1 MLLKTTAPLE
11 TLDLSKT
18 CMSSVGV
25 KLVAELLVPD
35 GEGQLLPLKK
45 LVLHGNSIGPDG
57 YAAIGAAMRHPR
69 CGLREFVVSTQIKE
83 KKTGQNRISKTEE
96 HNCVQVAEI
105 RSVALLCVDFFAD
118 PELII
123 LSEVL
128 LLNTTLHAIELR
140 KNKVGDDGVE
150 ALARAVGRGNLP
162 IKTVHLETNQLSSM
176 GATQLV
182 RGLMEGGCPLEELVI
197 ADNAITVSAEAVRRR
212 KAEGEREAELRKLAA
227 VSRATPAS
235 EWARAQLHVRAVV
248 ADRTRQGAPRTALM
262 QEDFAALL
270 ALPKELREDRWEALG
285 GLYGPPPPA
294 ETAAA
299 AAASSA
305 SAAAELRAAATAA
318 TAAALGFYIVAP
330 PAASPSSPTSEG
342 EAGGVPAAARSPRH
356 AAVHASV
363 PSQPVVASQHV
374 SPPTPAAAAQ
384 AHPPEPLLP
393 SPKQLARLAPEQLQL
408 LWTMVTA
415 PPPPEEQEVYRTEA
429 VQAVCTLLGTAG
441 NTLSF
446 LELSTVGLC
455 GVDGADMPLLGC
467 TYTGDAV
474 ALLCEALGSEHCT
487 LHTLKLSSSRMRPAE
502 ASRLAEAIRGRA
514 SRPGGAGWQAVVIET
529 SQLPV
534 PQLLGMRELSGGQ
547 HKRLCTN
554 CVKLEPSEV
563 KFISELLRTNPL
575 LEALELNGSLIG
587 DGTPWLSAA

>member
-1 MLLKTTAPLE
+1 
-11 TLDLSKT
+11 
-18 CMSSVGV
+18 MSSYGA

-35 GEGQLLPLKK
+35 GDGALLPLRK

-83 KKTGQNRISKTEE
+83 KKTGQNRVSKTEE

-105 RSVALLCVDFFAD
+105 RSVAQLRVDFFAD

-128 LLNTTLHAIELR
+128 LLNTALHAIELR

-162 IKTVHLETNQLSSM
+162 IKTVHLESNQLSSM
-176 GATQLV
+176 GATLLV

-212 KAEGEREAELRKLAA
+212 KADEEREAELRKLAA

-248 ADRTRQGAPRTALM
+248 ADRTRQGAPRTALS
-262 QEDFAALL
+262 QADFAALL
-270 ALPKELREDRWEALG
+270 ALPKELREDRWEQLG

-299 AAASSA
+299 AAAA
-305 SAAAELRAAATAA
+305 SAAAARGARGAENAAVAA
-318 TAAALGFYIVAP
+318 ELGFELVASP
-330 PAASPSSPTSEG
+330 VPNAAERALRELGVGAASPPSEG
-342 EAGGVPAAARSPRH
+342 RPGGVPAAARSPRGMH
-356 AAVHASV
+356 GAAAHRNAPSPSAV
-363 PSQPVVASQHV
+363 PSQHTAV
-374 SPPTPAAAAQ
+374 SGLTPMAE
-384 AHPPEPLLP
+384 AHARAPEPLLP
-393 SPKQLARLAPEQLQL
+393 SPKQLARLAPDQLQL
-408 LWTMVTA
+408 LWAMVTA
-415 PPPPEEQEVYRTEA
+415 APSPEEQAVYRTDA

-441 NTLSF
+441 NTLSY
-446 LELSTVGLC
+446 LELSSVGLC

-467 TYTGDAV
+467 TYTGEAV
-474 ALLCEALGSEHCT
+474 ALLCDALGSEHCAV
-487 LHTLKLSSSRMRPAE
+487 HTLKL
-502 ASRLAEAIRGRA
+502 
-514 SRPGGAGWQAVVIET
+514 
-529 SQLPV
+529 
-534 PQLLGMRELSGGQ
+534 
-547 HKRLCTN
+547 
-554 CVKLEPSEV
+554 EP
-563 KFISELLRTNPL
+563 
-575 LEALELNGSLIG
+575 
-587 DGTPWLSAA
+587 